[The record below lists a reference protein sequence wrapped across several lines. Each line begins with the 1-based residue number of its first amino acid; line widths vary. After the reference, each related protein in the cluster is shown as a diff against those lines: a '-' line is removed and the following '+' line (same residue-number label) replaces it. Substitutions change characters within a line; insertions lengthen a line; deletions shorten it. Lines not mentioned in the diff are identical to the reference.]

1 MKKLAFDIGANNGD
15 FADTIINEFE
25 TVICFEPIPYLINGK
40 LAEKSKKNKNM
51 KVDSRAI
58 SDKTGITKMLICPDS
73 YAISTLEN
81 SWAYSSRFSDHHS
94 FTESIEVH
102 TITLEEAIKN
112 YGIPDYIKIDI
123 EGHEPKVLNAFNSML
138 DNTVFCFEWTEEYKN
153 ELIETINHLD
163 LIGYKK
169 FYISWQDKYL
179 KEEQIKW
186 QDKNSFLDFNSFI
199 PQRKQLWGMIYFR
212 K

>member
-1 MKKLAFDIGANNGD
+1 MTA
-15 FADTIINEFE
+15 
-25 TVICFEPIPYLINGK
+25 
-40 LAEKSKKNKNM
+40 
-51 KVDSRAI
+51 
-58 SDKTGITKMLICPDS
+58 
-73 YAISTLEN
+73 
-81 SWAYSSRFSDHHS
+81 
-94 FTESIEVH
+94 
-102 TITLEEAIKN
+102 ITLEEAIKN

-138 DNTVFCFEWTEEYKN
+138 DNTVFCFESTEEYKN